1 MGRERSVSDNFF
13 FMCDGI
19 ACRPFGM
26 VIKLFIGG
34 DFLKSNSNKCANVK
48 KIHNE
53 EIHKYLIGGTKF
65 YVRVI
70 NKNENIGPVME
81 RLKSV
86 VINHADTEN

>member
-1 MGRERSVSDNFF
+1 M
-13 FMCDGI
+13 
-19 ACRPFGM
+19 
-26 VIKLFIGG
+26 
-34 DFLKSNSNKCANVK
+34 KSNSNKCANVK
-48 KIHNE
+48 KIHKE
-53 EIHKYLIGGTKF
+53 ETHKYLIGGTRF